1 MLLGF
6 SVLAGAG
13 AAARSGT
20 VGSAEFAVFGR
31 INRLPKQ
38 LEGPMDAVQFLG
50 TLGISPVVAAIALL
64 GGRRRLAGAIV
75 RRREHATGLGF
86 VSGHVA
92 LATGL
97 AWTTMPYQGAG
108 WRRVTRGA
116 VALVALS
123 RMYLGA
129 HSPLDVV
136 GGAGL
141 GLACGALADL
151 AVGIDVKPR
160 TWSASPLTEG
170 QIRR

>member
-1 MLLGF
+1 H
-6 SVLAGAG
+6 
-13 AAARSGT
+13 
-20 VGSAEFAVFGR
+20 
-31 INRLPKQ
+31 
-38 LEGPMDAVQFLG
+38 
-50 TLGISPVVAAIALL
+50 
-64 GGRRRLAGAIV
+64 GAIV

-151 AVGIDVKPR
+151 AVGIEPATR
-160 TWSASPLTEG
+160 GRAAREISSRSARESRSAGRGPLGRGLTPP
-170 QIRR
+170 